1 MILLHVSLLIGLD
14 LLLDDLVL
22 IFELVVLFFDD
33 TALGL
38 LLVLE
43 FEEFEVVLG
52 LVVGVLYF

>member
-22 IFELVVLFFDD
+22 IFKLVVLFLDD
-33 TALGL
+33 AALGL

-43 FEEFEVVLG
+43 FEEFEIVLG

>member
-14 LLLDDLVL
+14 LLLDDLML
-22 IFELVVLFFDD
+22 IFELVVLFLDD